1 MEGLN
6 ERPSRETYEQDVEHF
21 RKKGRQE
28 GIDKLFLEHDLNL
41 LAFSADSLVFAYA
54 SAAGYPI
61 ATMPLGILHHKGRPF
76 GLGLIAQAG
85 REDLMF
91 QFMSAYEANFPP
103 RSIPNALLLAKDL
116 NLPTYLPQLTPT
128 DQKQW
133 PPETL
138 IDEHLIGNMRKE
150 QTTPLQSHHRV
161 IEALRKARE
170 RKNRMLSMTCLK
182 RHIITRVKEL
192 KGGNLYIQNID
203 TITRPC
209 PPIAI

>member
-54 SAAGYPI
+54 SAAGMLPLLVAVSERCLRLLGYPI

-103 RSIPNALLLAKDL
+103 RSIPNALL
-116 NLPTYLPQLTPT
+116 
-128 DQKQW
+128 
-133 PPETL
+133 
-138 IDEHLIGNMRKE
+138 
-150 QTTPLQSHHRV
+150 
-161 IEALRKARE
+161 
-170 RKNRMLSMTCLK
+170 
-182 RHIITRVKEL
+182 
-192 KGGNLYIQNID
+192 
-203 TITRPC
+203 
-209 PPIAI
+209 